1 MEVFSIAKGFY
12 RLSKNAPH
20 ELTQKEFDRLRA
32 LTIYKET
39 RDVKLVCQTFGIS
52 RATLYRW
59 LKRFDPKDL
68 ISIYSHG
75 IHDFKQ

>member
-12 RLSKNAPH
+12 RLSKHAPP
-20 ELTQKEFDRLRA
+20 ELNQKKFDRLRA
-32 LTIYKET
+32 LTNYGET
-39 RDVKLVCQTFGIS
+39 KDVQLVCQTFGIS

-68 ISIYSHG
+68 GSL
-75 IHDFKQ
+75 KEE